1 MSDVLRHFHTLPV
14 TRARSANL
22 TERTTSP
29 PKPTV
34 RLGQRELRTM
44 DLGPE
49 GIRSVINVYG
59 ETAVV
64 RSCLCQTACST
75 GPTRKTQD
83 AVPVS
88 ATAVRIAK
96 AQ

>member
-1 MSDVLRHFHTLPV
+1 M
-14 TRARSANL
+14 TRAELRQFDGADHFS
-22 TERTTSP
+22 

-34 RLGQRELRTM
+34 RLGQRGLRTM
-44 DLGPE
+44 DWGPE
-49 GIRSVINVYG
+49 GIRSVINFYG

-64 RSCLCQTACST
+64 RSCLCQAACST

-83 AVPVS
+83 VVPVS